1 MKFSNLLSGKTWKE
15 LSRFKKLTK
24 KERSIVF
31 YAENKASINHFRLL
45 ISELTQN
52 RGLQVCYVTSVEND
66 PFFNEMNSNVH
77 FFYIGDGSART
88 QFFLTLE
95 ADVLV
100 MDMPDLENFH
110 IKRSKTYSV
119 HYIYIFHS
127 IFSTHTYLR
136 KNALTNYDTIFCVGP
151 HHINEIKKSEE
162 IYSLKSKNLVEYGF
176 GRLDDL
182 IEKNK
187 TQNFLNNERTIL
199 ITPTYG
205 KNNLLEKCGIELI
218 EILLNA
224 GFKVILRPHFRIFL
238 ESSSLIDKIEKKFK
252 DDKNFSLEK
261 GVIPFELFQNSL
273 CLITDWSGI
282 SFEYAFVFEKP
293 VMFIDLPQ
301 KIINSSYEELGIES
315 IEIKYR
321 EQIGII
327 IPIHNL
333 ERILEFLNSFDK
345 QKNIN
350 IIKNT
355 RSSLIFNL
363 GNSKIIG
370 ANYIQNLIS

>member
-1 MKFSNLLSGKTWKE
+1 MKYILILIFLVTLASCNT
-15 LSRFKKLTK
+15 
-24 KERSIVF
+24 
-31 YAENKASINHFRLL
+31 NKQINA
-45 ISELTQN
+45 N
-52 RGLQVCYVTSVEND
+52 
-66 PFFNEMNSNVH
+66 
-77 FFYIGDGSART
+77 
-88 QFFLTLE
+88 
-95 ADVLV
+95 
-100 MDMPDLENFH
+100 
-110 IKRSKTYSV
+110 
-119 HYIYIFHS
+119 
-127 IFSTHTYLR
+127 
-136 KNALTNYDTIFCVGP
+136 
-151 HHINEIKKSEE
+151 
-162 IYSLKSKNLVEYGF
+162 
-176 GRLDDL
+176 
-182 IEKNK
+182 EKNK

-363 GNSKIIG
+363 GNSKVIG